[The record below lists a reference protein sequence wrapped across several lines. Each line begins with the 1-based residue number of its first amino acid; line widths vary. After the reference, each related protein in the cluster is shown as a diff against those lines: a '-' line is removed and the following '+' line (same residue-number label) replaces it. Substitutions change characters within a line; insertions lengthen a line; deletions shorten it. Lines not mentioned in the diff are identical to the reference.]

1 MGKKRGSKM
10 ALELTILDKMNTV
23 THEMGQVLIIG
34 NPTSFNSRICVW
46 NCGTVEFRNFLIPDA
61 QKVAVIKKSTSSS
74 DYDLLVYHDMYK
86 PMMDSLIRSFSFD
99 ARDAF
104 SEACMSFYRAVSL
117 YKLGKLDE
125 ARAGFEDI
133 IKYAPKMYKAKLSKD
148 FIELIDKEK

>member
-61 QKVAVIKKSTSSS
+61 QKVAVVKKSTSSS

-86 PMMDSLIRSFSFD
+86 PMIGSLPKMTT
-99 ARDAF
+99 
-104 SEACMSFYRAVSL
+104 SEA
-117 YKLGKLDE
+117 
-125 ARAGFEDI
+125 
-133 IKYAPKMYKAKLSKD
+133 
-148 FIELIDKEK
+148 DKINTFFKKHNILHEV